1 MKRTRYQL
9 TNEPHLV
16 EVSAGGEEEEEEE
29 EEEKDEEEE
38 EEEEEDDDEQQIVFF
53 SFLLRPYPSV
63 HSLSSV
69 LSFSPPFLFPFIFLL
84 TSFIVV
90 FIAFVLEDVLSVIS
104 MKSSYLYHIQLI
116 VYLVAIRHSICVHSC
131 HNTFSSF
138 HYSFIF
144 KASVANLRA
153 IGINSNSC

>member
-38 EEEEEDDDEQQIVFF
+38 EEEEEEDDDEQQIVFF

-63 HSLSSV
+63 HSLS
-69 LSFSPPFLFPFIFLL
+69 PPFFPSPLLSSSHSSSFLL
-84 TSFIVV
+84 LLSWFLLRLYWKTS
-90 FIAFVLEDVLSVIS
+90 
-104 MKSSYLYHIQLI
+104 Y
-116 VYLVAIRHSICVHSC
+116 R
-131 HNTFSSF
+131 
-138 HYSFIF
+138 
-144 KASVANLRA
+144 
-153 IGINSNSC
+153 